1 MLFNACAQLRNE
13 RALKIKNSFLN
24 QMSKL
29 FNSTNHV
36 VNSFLNILIKFRDI
50 SSAEN
55 VFVQMKTKEII
66 TCGIIMQEGKV
77 GYVGKA
83 LNIFDHVEKPNKMI
97 YTAMINSFGLNGMGH
112 EAVDLYRRMPI
123 DIHDEVTYICILNA
137 CSHSG
142 LIDEAHSIYNNIKV
156 KTERITTAMVD
167 CMSRMFMFDEAQQ
180 LIDNFELSHP
190 PGFAMYMA
198 LLSSARNHRN
208 FILSEKVLDRMKKLF
223 PKNKQ
228 GLIAGSVLLCNTYSS
243 VGEDEQAKEARLKQL
258 HQIGKNKIV
267 GITWTAPKGEVV
279 RFKTHDNSHPQSKEI
294 YVEIARMS
302 VELKENGHQYDSR
315 WITREINDDESIES
329 ILCSHSEKLAIAFN
343 FIQQAIPNVIQ
354 VTRNLRICGDCHSA
368 VKLIAKLRQRPII
381 IRDTNRFHHFDTSGQ
396 CSCQDHF

>member
-83 LNIFDHVEKPNKMI
+83 LNIFDHVEKPNIMI

-142 LIDEAHSIYNNIKV
+142 LIDKAHSIYNNIKV

-190 PGFAMYMA
+190 PGFAMY
-198 LLSSARNHRN
+198 SKYFDNCFGSY
-208 FILSEKVLDRMKKLF
+208 
-223 PKNKQ
+223 NK
-228 GLIAGSVLLCNTYSS
+228 
-243 VGEDEQAKEARLKQL
+243 
-258 HQIGKNKIV
+258 
-267 GITWTAPKGEVV
+267 
-279 RFKTHDNSHPQSKEI
+279 
-294 YVEIARMS
+294 
-302 VELKENGHQYDSR
+302 
-315 WITREINDDESIES
+315 
-329 ILCSHSEKLAIAFN
+329 
-343 FIQQAIPNVIQ
+343 
-354 VTRNLRICGDCHSA
+354 
-368 VKLIAKLRQRPII
+368 
-381 IRDTNRFHHFDTSGQ
+381 
-396 CSCQDHF
+396 